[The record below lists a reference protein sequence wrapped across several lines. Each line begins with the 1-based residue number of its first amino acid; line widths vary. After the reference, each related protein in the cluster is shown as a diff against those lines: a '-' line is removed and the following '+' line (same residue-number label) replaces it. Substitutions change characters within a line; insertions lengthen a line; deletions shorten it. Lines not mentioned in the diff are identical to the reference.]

1 MYISLL
7 TITIV
12 AAIVIFCWFRKPA
25 KTAANAASEVI
36 EMGADILH
44 SGLSQL
50 RDQVETA
57 TIISSVKNTLEVTA
71 FLADHKEIVSKGV
84 TVHSLYRGYQA
95 TIDKTTVGD
104 KGRTLT
110 PQQENALLRASFM
123 ETLNSLAP
131 AVTEVQPEA
140 QPQSQPQSTVQP
152 TQADPDAEVC
162 TF

>member
-1 MYISLL
+1 MYISLF
-7 TITIV
+7 TICIL

-36 EMGADILH
+36 EMSADILH

-57 TIISSVKNTLEVTA
+57 TIVSSVKNTLEVTA
-71 FLADHKEIVSKGV
+71 FLAEHKDIVAKGV

-95 TIDKTTVGD
+95 TIEKTTTGD
-104 KGRTLT
+104 KGKALT

-123 ETLNSLAP
+123 EALNSLSAP
-131 AVTEVQPEA
+131 APAPEA
-140 QPQSQPQSTVQP
+140 QSQPTVQATQP
-152 TQADPDAEVC
+152 TQADADAEV
-162 TF
+162 FKL

>member
-12 AAIVIFCWFRKPA
+12 AAIVVFCWFRKPA

-71 FLADHKEIVSKGV
+71 FLADHKDIVSKGV

-95 TIDKTTVGD
+95 TVEKTTTD
-104 KGRTLT
+104 AKGRTLT
-110 PQQENALLRASFM
+110 AQQENALLRASFM

-131 AVTEVQPEA
+131 TAPEVQPEA
-140 QPQSQPQSTVQP
+140 QPQPTVQA
-152 TQADPDAEVC
+152 TQADPNAEVF
-162 TF
+162 TL